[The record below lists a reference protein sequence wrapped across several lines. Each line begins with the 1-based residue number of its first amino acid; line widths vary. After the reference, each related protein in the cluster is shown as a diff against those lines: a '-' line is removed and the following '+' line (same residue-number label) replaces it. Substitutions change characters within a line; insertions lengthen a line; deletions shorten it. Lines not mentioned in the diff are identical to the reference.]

1 MLLQLGFG
9 VYPSNQPVGKGS
21 IATIASFTVTFH
33 LGKKWELFAMN
44 GFHPTRSLCLYSRF
58 LTPTKKKSQ
67 EALKSVKINTNKDW
81 STVVMPGGF
90 ITTNTT
96 PVMMFCS

>member
-1 MLLQLGFG
+1 MAFTPQD
-9 VYPSNQPVGKGS
+9 PS
-21 IATIASFTVTFH
+21 F
-33 LGKKWELFAMN
+33 
-44 GFHPTRSLCLYSRF
+44 LYSRF
-58 LTPTKKKSQ
+58 LSPTKKKSQ

-96 PVMMFCS
+96 HVMMFCS

>member
-21 IATIASFTVTFH
+21 IATISSFTVTFH

-44 GFHPTRSLCLYSRF
+44 GFHPARSLFLYTRF
-58 LTPTKKKSQ
+58 LSPRKKKSQ
-67 EALKSVKINTNKDW
+67 EALKSENQNK
-81 STVVMPGGF
+81 
-90 ITTNTT
+90 
-96 PVMMFCS
+96 

>member
-1 MLLQLGFG
+1 MAFTPQD
-9 VYPSNQPVGKGS
+9 PSFCIQDFS
-21 IATIASFTVTFH
+21 
-33 LGKKWELFAMN
+33 
-44 GFHPTRSLCLYSRF
+44 
-58 LTPTKKKSQ
+58 PTKKKSQ

-96 PVMMFCS
+96 HVMMFCS